1 MPNKK
6 LNKDRIKTPGRMC
19 SWLGE
24 KIFSG
29 SIPLSYRSDSAALLT
44 IFEWMLI
51 GLLIRFFF
59 MPISTHSDLLSLYGR
74 ASLMAYHGWVTI
86 PGLFG
91 LFGHYIHAFFLL
103 IFKPLLGPNYSEIF
117 YWVSF
122 GRFSA
127 HAFNWME
134 FVDYPHIY
142 RILFLLKF
150 PYLLFDFASAF
161 VLLHIFSNNKKG
173 GLAVFIFWMIN
184 PVSIFVVYIF
194 GRCEPLQIFF
204 VLLGI
209 YYAKKNKLTLAVLML
224 GMSIPIRIYPAML
237 LLPFALILG
246 KNIRQQIRLCFF
258 GILPWLIMHIP
269 SLMAKSGSP
278 MVSAATSS
286 FSQIFFGLKFDF
298 RFFDGIYVFVVG
310 YFLILLYGYLNLSHS
325 YRSTWKICLV
335 TLLFFYAVCY
345 FHPQYFMWLMPLLVL
360 QIVED
365 KRFIGLYVIQVFAL
379 LVHTLH
385 WDKAMNGQL
394 FMPINKHYFKY
405 VPAIKTYIDKV
416 YPADRFILI
425 FRSIL
430 TAVCFFMIYLI
441 IKSLAEK
448 LRMESNVF
456 SGSRER

>member
-1 MPNKK
+1 MPNK
-6 LNKDRIKTPGRMC
+6 NKIKPVRRMC

-29 SIPLSYRSDSAALLT
+29 LIPSSYRSDSAALLT

-59 MPISTHSDLLSLYGR
+59 MPISTHSDLLSIYGR

-91 LFGHYIHAFFLL
+91 LVAHYIHAFFLL
-103 IFKPLLGPNYSEIF
+103 IFKPLLGPNYSEMF
-117 YWVSF
+117 YWVSVR
-122 GRFSA
+122 RFSA
-127 HAFNWME
+127 YDTNWIE
-134 FVDYPHIY
+134 FIASPHIY

-161 VLLHIFSNNKKG
+161 LLLHIFSNNKKG
-173 GLAVFIFWMIN
+173 GLTAFIFWMVN

-194 GRCEPLQIFF
+194 GRYESLAIFF
-204 VLLGI
+204 ILLSLF
-209 YYAKKNKLTLAVLML
+209 YAKKNKLTLALLML
-224 GMSIPIRIYPAML
+224 GVSITIRIYPVML

-246 KNIRQQIRLCFF
+246 KNVRQQVKFCFL
-258 GILPWLIMHIP
+258 GILPWLIMQIP
-269 SLMAKSGSP
+269 SLITKSGSP

-286 FSQIFFGLKFDF
+286 FSKTFFGLTFNF
-298 RFFDGIYVFVVG
+298 RYFDGIYVFVVG
-310 YFLILLYGYLNLSHS
+310 YFLILLYGYFNLNHS
-325 YRSTWKICLV
+325 YKSAWKICLIN
-335 TLLFFYAVCY
+335 LLFFYAVCY

-365 KRFIGLYVIQVFAL
+365 KRYIGLYVIQVFTL
-379 LVHTLH
+379 FVHTLH
-385 WDKAMNGQL
+385 WDKAMNGWL
-394 FMPINKHYFKY
+394 FMPINKAYFKY

-416 YPADRFILI
+416 YPGDQFILI

-441 IKSLAEK
+441 IKSFTERS
-448 LRMESNVF
+448 RMESNVF
-456 SGSRER
+456 